1 MRDGR
6 IRAQGPPA
14 AVVTEPVI
22 AGVFDVS
29 CVVIDDPVTGTP
41 LCVRPGPSCPAT
53 ASPTGAE
60 KRVTGAGLERDG

>member
-53 ASPTGAE
+53 ASQPHGSREASYWGGPGT
-60 KRVTGAGLERDG
+60 